1 MVSHSPLDQET
12 AEVVRGMI
20 EDSDNGDATQLWDR
34 VGGAS
39 GISAYNKLV
48 GMNQTD
54 PNTDGYW
61 GETTTSA
68 LDQIKLLRQLVDKHG
83 LLDSASRRYQLGL
96 MKNVVS
102 GQNWG
107 VSGGIPAGVSVALK
121 NGWLPLSSDT
131 DWEINSIGRIKGEG
145 RWYLIAVL
153 TAHDPSEEYGI
164 DTIEGISSLVWR
176 ALRSRVSG

>member
-1 MVSHSPLDQET
+1 
-12 AEVVRGMI
+12 
-20 EDSDNGDATQLWDR
+20 
-34 VGGAS
+34 
-39 GISAYNKLV
+39 
-48 GMNQTD
+48 
-54 PNTDGYW
+54 
-61 GETTTSA
+61 
-68 LDQIKLLRQLVDKHG
+68 
-83 LLDSASRRYQLGL
+83 